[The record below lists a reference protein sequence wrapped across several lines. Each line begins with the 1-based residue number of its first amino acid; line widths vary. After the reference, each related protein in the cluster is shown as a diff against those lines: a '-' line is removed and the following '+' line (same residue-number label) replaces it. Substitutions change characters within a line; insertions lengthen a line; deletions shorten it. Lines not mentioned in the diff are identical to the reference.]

1 MASRQIPPSTTS
13 TPIISSNGNQSNRDT
28 PTVTSDKQH
37 LSEQERM
44 RLKEFGQLFN
54 RHSSINRALLEEL
67 FRKEPSE
74 YTQAVYRFASR
85 IYHCLKEDQVNPLL
99 KALAGTKEE
108 PVPVKK
114 TTLDVPKLDYASDK
128 QKRRTLKLAFSVLRY
143 QKIVEELLEET
154 QFFGSYG
161 DLKDELS
168 LVSTILYDYLSHK
181 SSCIAAHSIR
191 KLLTKK
197 DNIIIAY
204 VSGGLLLQ
212 LLMVLTEDLE
222 SKIYAFG
229 GRTDENI
236 RDMLTKIKTLGATD
250 KRVKIFK
257 ERFTDI
263 NFDEFNMEQC
273 KVILCN
279 PPDSRS
285 ALIQPLDFL
294 YNEGEDVSLLKQFS
308 QPTENKGYIKECIQ
322 RETAY
327 MKQAVRYPLAKAIVY
342 VTFSKNKSENEEIV
356 HATVNEQTEQ
366 RSQTPRRDGGFY
378 K

>member
-161 DLKDELS
+161 D
-168 LVSTILYDYLSHK
+168 V
-181 SSCIAAHSIR
+181 
-191 KLLTKK
+191 
-197 DNIIIAY
+197 
-204 VSGGLLLQ
+204 
-212 LLMVLTEDLE
+212 
-222 SKIYAFG
+222 
-229 GRTDENI
+229 
-236 RDMLTKIKTLGATD
+236 
-250 KRVKIFK
+250 
-257 ERFTDI
+257 
-263 NFDEFNMEQC
+263 
-273 KVILCN
+273 
-279 PPDSRS
+279 
-285 ALIQPLDFL
+285 
-294 YNEGEDVSLLKQFS
+294 
-308 QPTENKGYIKECIQ
+308 
-322 RETAY
+322 
-327 MKQAVRYPLAKAIVY
+327 
-342 VTFSKNKSENEEIV
+342 
-356 HATVNEQTEQ
+356 
-366 RSQTPRRDGGFY
+366 
-378 K
+378 